1 MMNSKLIARLLAT
14 AALSTAALAAAPAF
28 AVPQAEAAM
37 AGATKASSDSTDAAI
52 TAQIKSALGEKIG
65 VSTKEGVV
73 VLSGSVANTEVG
85 TKVIQVASAVP
96 GVKEVKS
103 ELTVASK

>member
-1 MMNSKLIARLLAT
+1 MTNSKLITRLLAA
-14 AALSTAALAAAPAF
+14 AALSTAALGAAPAF

-73 VLSGSVANTEVG
+73 VLSGTVANTEVG
-85 TKVIQVASAVP
+85 TKVIQAASAVP